1 MTQNPRAPSTHSS
14 QVQLDSIKSEIL
26 ELMSSGLSPLAQ
38 RYGYDDPLQGFATG
52 KPIVLILG
60 NYSAGKS
67 TLINYLVG
75 QDIQRTGQAPTDDS
89 FTVLTHLGG
98 HPPGTVQTRDGRALL
113 AENTLP
119 LHRLKEHGERFL
131 AHVCLKQVSSDILRN
146 IVLIDTPGMLDSISE
161 KDRGYEYQKVIGELA
176 SIADLVLLLFDAHKA
191 GTVRESYLS
200 LRDTLPR
207 ATMEDRVLF
216 LLNRVDECQSV
227 DDLLRVH
234 GALCWNLSQMTGR
247 KDIPRIF
254 LTYNLPHAEGLGS
267 LSALRDDLLRRY
279 LETISSHKEEVIQQI
294 MDIPRKR
301 VDHLATYIEI
311 HSHRL
316 RLCITAL
323 KSYRKYLR
331 NMRTSVILWWGSTA
345 LASIALIALI
355 LLGPLATPGLWN
367 LTALSISPSALTAML
382 SSIVALSAATLGRIW
397 YLMRKKNSRHHFSAH
412 IQKYVPLD
420 NQYDLDHWPEVKPK
434 IEALISAF
442 QNSPHPKQMSQDY
455 NSLLSLERQVAAIR
469 RRAGDLRMV
478 SSLWPEGHR
487 KESAPP
493 PSPNLPQVSSR
504 EPQKH
509 TPPKASSPEKDPPL
523 AHIIGEQVD
532 LLGKLDK
539 ESSKEE
545 HPPASHTS
553 VAEIEGEET
562 MLIS

>member
-1 MTQNPRAPSTHSS
+1 
-14 QVQLDSIKSEIL
+14 
-26 ELMSSGLSPLAQ
+26 MSSGLSPLAQ

-254 LTYNLPHAEGLGS
+254 LTYNLPHAEGSGS

-323 KSYRKYLR
+323 KSYRKYLQ

-367 LTALSISPSALTAML
+367 LTAFSISPSALTAML
-382 SSIVALSAATLGRIW
+382 SSAVVFSAATLGRIW

-478 SSLWPEGHR
+478 SSSWAEGQQ
-487 KESAPP
+487 KESASP
-493 PSPNLPQVSSR
+493 PSPNLSQIPIR
-504 EPQKH
+504 KTQKH
-509 TPPKASSPEKDPPL
+509 THPKASSPEKDPPL

-545 HPPASHTS
+545 HQPASHTS
-553 VAEIEGEET
+553 AAEIEGEET
-562 MLIS
+562 VLIS